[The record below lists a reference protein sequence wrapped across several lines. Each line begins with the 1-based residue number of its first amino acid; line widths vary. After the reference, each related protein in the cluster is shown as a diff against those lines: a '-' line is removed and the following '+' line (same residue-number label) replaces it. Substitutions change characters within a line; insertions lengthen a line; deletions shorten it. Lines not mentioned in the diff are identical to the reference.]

1 MVIKSC
7 LSWRNKNSF
16 NSGHCIRNAITGVII
31 SQSFKSSKDTTYSG
45 FGGFVRIDVFSH
57 LNGDDYRND
66 DHNNENDEETD
77 PALLACRTC

>member
-1 MVIKSC
+1 MLLPESSAEVSKAQ
-7 LSWRNKNSF
+7 KNATYR
-16 NSGHCIRNAITGVII
+16 SGSG
-31 SQSFKSSKDTTYSG
+31 SSSG
-45 FGGFVRIDVFSH
+45 CFGRIDIFSH